1 MEITHLQVNGSI
13 LKEVGEKI
21 PDVVVALNELIKN
34 AYDAEATEVE
44 IFLNENNKKLII
56 QDNGIGMDRS
66 TIDALLQVGQSKK
79 NYGTLNPHTN
89 RYIQGSKGLGFL
101 SVCKFGKNVTWETK
115 AKENPGYCIS
125 INFNKLYSVKN
136 ISDEDI
142 IINEKD
148 SIPYGTKITINLN
161 DYEAQRLS
169 QHFSNEKDR
178 YKILY
183 SFYDNDFTIKLNI
196 NGTRYDNTSKIKLEE
211 ISPNYLLYNVKY
223 DTVERTIKFYC
234 KNKLLFSEKFDYDF
248 KRYKTKININLNI
261 YQFNLSSPKGNKKL
275 IPKLFYN
282 DIDNLTPLI
291 YFYNNFF
298 KNYQLFNPEILSN
311 TQTAL
316 VLRQII
322 GFINII
328 PDPKFIDFNSDRTNL
343 LDNEYTQ
350 ILTNFLLEINKCIQI
365 KGSNFKKNNLDILN
379 SKNKFTI
386 FDKQKVINNTIDAN
400 KFKID
405 TIEDFRQFISDDIK
419 IKNLFDIKYDR
430 NVVSY
435 SLFKYCTTLNV
446 VGSIQLKKSETAS
459 PKDTSKN
466 PGSASTSSKD
476 TFKNPGSAS
485 TSPKDTSKNPGSA
498 STSSK
503 DTFKNPGSA
512 STSSKDTSK
521 NPGSASTSPKDTSK
535 NPGSAST
542 SPKDTSKNPGSAST
556 SSKNT
561 SKNPGSASTSSK
573 DTSKKLYNPAEI
585 ILTDQENIT
594 IQIPSK
600 QIDLLNYISK
610 ATNSMGEEI
619 DKKDILIFVNDNLM
633 STNILPSITEECRKK
648 IQFAYNDPNTS
659 NVTSTILYIDF
670 VLSLKE
676 LKTKSLQKST
686 IVLPTNKTYTLQ
698 HFPIVSKLIEQI
710 NSLSRDDYQE
720 IIACSLRAIFDIGLE
735 EIKQSNKL
743 SFSGDNFV
751 NNIYT
756 IFDTVINKETK
767 NYFSKIA
774 TQTGM
779 SFNTIR
785 NTVDFS
791 SLKEIL
797 NKAHVGAHRS
807 TSYLTNDDIIKLGI
821 LAGIYIVF
829 VQELL
834 YNPDIK

>member
-350 ILTNFLLEINKCIQI
+350 ILTKFLLEINKCIQI

-466 PGSASTSSKD
+466 PGSASTSSKN

-512 STSSKDTSK
+512 STSS
-521 NPGSASTSPKDTSK
+521 
-535 NPGSAST
+535 
-542 SPKDTSKNPGSAST
+542 KDTSKNPGSAST

-633 STNILPSITEECRKK
+633 STNILSSITEECRKK

-756 IFDTVINKETK
+756 IFNTVINKETK

>member
-542 SPKDTSKNPGSAST
+542 S
-556 SSKNT
+556 SKNT

>member
-44 IFLNENNKKLII
+44 ISLNANNKKLII

-79 NYGTLNPHTN
+79 NYGTLNSHTN
-89 RYIQGSKGLGFL
+89 RYVQGSKGLGFL
-101 SVCKFGKNVTWETK
+101 SVCKFGKIVIWETK

-125 INFNKLYSVKN
+125 IDFNKLYSVKN

-142 IINEKD
+142 IINERD
-148 SIPYGTKITINLN
+148 SISYGTKITINLN

-183 SFYDNDFTIKLNI
+183 SFYDDNFTIKLNI
-196 NGTRYDNTSKIKLEE
+196 NGTRYDNTNKIKLEE

-223 DTVERTIKFYC
+223 NTGERIIKFYC

-248 KRYKTKININLNI
+248 KKYETKININLNI
-261 YQFNLSSPKGNKKL
+261 YQFNLSSPTGNKKS

-350 ILTNFLLEINKCIQI
+350 ILTNFLLEINKRIQA
-365 KGSNFKKNNLDILN
+365 KGSKFKKEHLNILN
-379 SKNKFTI
+379 SKNNLTI
-386 FDKQKVINNTIDAN
+386 FDKQKVTNNTIDAN
-400 KFKID
+400 KFKIN
-405 TIEDFRQFISDDIK
+405 TTEDFRQFISDNIK
-419 IKNLFDIKYDR
+419 IKNLFDIKYDE

-446 VGSIQLKKSETAS
+446 VGSIQLKKSETESAS
-459 PKDTSKN
+459 AKDSSKN
-466 PGSASTSSKD
+466 PGSE
-476 TFKNPGSAS
+476 SA
-485 TSPKDTSKNPGSA
+485 SPKDS
-498 STSSK
+498 
-503 DTFKNPGSA
+503 
-512 STSSKDTSK
+512 
-521 NPGSASTSPKDTSK
+521 
-535 NPGSAST
+535 
-542 SPKDTSKNPGSAST
+542 
-556 SSKNT
+556 
-561 SKNPGSASTSSK
+561 
-573 DTSKKLYNPAEI
+573 SKKLYNPAEI
-585 ILTDQENIT
+585 ILTKKENIT
-594 IQIPSK
+594 IKIPSE
-600 QIDLLNYISK
+600 QIDLLNYIYK
-610 ATNSMGEEI
+610 ATNSIGEKI
-619 DKKDILIFVNDNLM
+619 DKKDIQIFVNDNPI

-648 IQFAYNDPNTS
+648 IQFVYNDPNTS
-659 NVTSTILYIDF
+659 KAVSTMYIDF
-670 VLSLKE
+670 VLATKKLR
-676 LKTKSLQKST
+676 TKSSQTST
-686 IVLPTNKTYTLQ
+686 ILLPTNKTYTLQ
-698 HFPIVSKLIEQI
+698 HFPVVTKLIEQI
-710 NSLSRDDYQE
+710 NSLPRVKYQE

-743 SFSGDNFV
+743 AFSENNFV
-751 NNIYT
+751 NNVYAV
-756 IFDTVINKETK
+756 FDTVINREPKK
-767 NYFSKIA
+767 YFSTIA
-774 TQTGM
+774 EQTGM
-779 SFNTIR
+779 SFNTIK

-791 SLKEIL
+791 SLRETLK
-797 NKAHVGAHRS
+797 KAHVGAHRS
-807 TSYLTNDDIIKLGI
+807 TSYLTDDDIIKLGI

-829 VQELL
+829 IQELL

>member
-485 TSPKDTSKNPGSA
+485 TSS
-498 STSSK
+498 
-503 DTFKNPGSA
+503 
-512 STSSKDTSK
+512 
-521 NPGSASTSPKDTSK
+521 KDTSK

>member
-101 SVCKFGKNVTWETK
+101 SVCKFRKNVTWETK

-248 KRYKTKININLNI
+248 KRCKTKININLNI

-282 DIDNLTPLI
+282 NIDNLTPLI

-503 DTFKNPGSA
+503 DTF
-512 STSSKDTSK
+512 
-521 NPGSASTSPKDTSK
+521 K

>member
-542 SPKDTSKNPGSAST
+542 S
-556 SSKNT
+556 SKNT

-594 IQIPSK
+594 IEIPSK

>member
-503 DTFKNPGSA
+503 
-512 STSSKDTSK
+512 
-521 NPGSASTSPKDTSK
+521 
-535 NPGSAST
+535 
-542 SPKDTSKNPGSAST
+542 
-556 SSKNT
+556 NT

>member
-101 SVCKFGKNVTWETK
+101 SVCKFRKNVTWETK

-282 DIDNLTPLI
+282 NIDNLTPLI

-476 TFKNPGSAS
+476 TF
-485 TSPKDTSKNPGSA
+485 
-498 STSSK
+498 
-503 DTFKNPGSA
+503 
-512 STSSKDTSK
+512 
-521 NPGSASTSPKDTSK
+521 K

>member
-485 TSPKDTSKNPGSA
+485 TSS
-498 STSSK
+498 
-503 DTFKNPGSA
+503 
-512 STSSKDTSK
+512 
-521 NPGSASTSPKDTSK
+521 KDTSK

-594 IQIPSK
+594 IEIPSK

>member
-476 TFKNPGSAS
+476 T
-485 TSPKDTSKNPGSA
+485 
-498 STSSK
+498 
-503 DTFKNPGSA
+503 
-512 STSSKDTSK
+512 
-521 NPGSASTSPKDTSK
+521 
-535 NPGSAST
+535 
-542 SPKDTSKNPGSAST
+542 
-556 SSKNT
+556 
-561 SKNPGSASTSSK
+561 
-573 DTSKKLYNPAEI
+573 SKKLYNPAEI

>member
-44 IFLNENNKKLII
+44 ISLNANNKKLII

-79 NYGTLNPHTN
+79 NYGTLNSHTN
-89 RYIQGSKGLGFL
+89 RYVQGSKGLGFL
-101 SVCKFGKNVTWETK
+101 SVCKFGKIVIWETK

-125 INFNKLYSVKN
+125 IDFNKLYSVKN

-142 IINEKD
+142 IINERD
-148 SIPYGTKITINLN
+148 SISYGTKITINLN

-183 SFYDNDFTIKLNI
+183 SFYDDNFTIKLNI

-365 KGSNFKKNNLDILN
+365 KGSNFKKSNLDILN

-446 VGSIQLKKSETAS
+446 VGSIQLKKSEAAS

-466 PGSASTSSKD
+466 PGSASTSPTD
-476 TFKNPGSAS
+476 TPINPVSAS
-485 TSPKDTSKNPGSA
+485 TSSKDTPINPVSASTSSTDTPTNPVSASTSSTDTSKNPGSA
-498 STSSK
+498 STSS
-503 DTFKNPGSA
+503 T
-512 STSSKDTSK
+512 
-521 NPGSASTSPKDTSK
+521 
-535 NPGSAST
+535 
-542 SPKDTSKNPGSAST
+542 DTSKNPGSAST
-556 SSKNT
+556 SST
-561 SKNPGSASTSSK
+561 

-585 ILTDQENIT
+585 ILTDQKNIK

-600 QIDLLNYISK
+600 QIDLLKYISK
-610 ATNSMGEEI
+610 ATNSIGEEI
-619 DKKDILIFVNDNLM
+619 DKKDILIFVNDNPM
-633 STNILPSITEECRKK
+633 SINILPSITEECRKK
-648 IQFAYNDPNTS
+648 IQFVYNDPNTS
-659 NVTSTILYIDF
+659 KATSTLYIDF
-670 VLSLKE
+670 VLPLRE
-676 LKTKSLQKST
+676 LKTKSSQKST

-698 HFPIVSKLIEQI
+698 HFPVVSKLIEQI
-710 NSLSRDDYQE
+710 NSLSRVDYQE

-735 EIKQSNKL
+735 EIKQSKKL
-743 SFSGDNFV
+743 SFSGNNFI
-751 NNIYT
+751 NNVYT
-756 IFDTVINKETK
+756 VFDTVINKENT

-779 SFNTIR
+779 SFKTIK

-807 TSYLTNDDIIKLGI
+807 TSYLTDDDIIKLGI

>member
-476 TFKNPGSAS
+476 T
-485 TSPKDTSKNPGSA
+485 
-498 STSSK
+498 
-503 DTFKNPGSA
+503 
-512 STSSKDTSK
+512 
-521 NPGSASTSPKDTSK
+521 
-535 NPGSAST
+535 
-542 SPKDTSKNPGSAST
+542 
-556 SSKNT
+556 
-561 SKNPGSASTSSK
+561 
-573 DTSKKLYNPAEI
+573 SKKLYNPAEI

-594 IQIPSK
+594 IEIPSK

>member
-44 IFLNENNKKLII
+44 ISLNENNKKLII

-66 TIDALLQVGQSKK
+66 TINALLQVGQSKK

-161 DYEAQRLS
+161 DYESQRLS

-234 KNKLLFSEKFDYDF
+234 KNELLFSEKFDYDF

-365 KGSNFKKNNLDILN
+365 KGSNFKKSNLDILN

-476 TFKNPGSAS
+476 TFKNS
-485 TSPKDTSKNPGSA
+485 GSA

-503 DTFKNPGSA
+503 DTSKNPGSA

-521 NPGSASTSPKDTSK
+521 NPGSASTSSKDI
-535 NPGSAST
+535 
-542 SPKDTSKNPGSAST
+542 SKNPGSAST

-585 ILTDQENIT
+585 ILTEQENIT

-600 QIDLLNYISK
+600 QIDLLKYISK
-610 ATNSMGEEI
+610 ATNSIGEEI
-619 DKKDILIFVNDNLM
+619 DKKDILIFVNDNPM
-633 STNILPSITEECRKK
+633 STNILPSITEACRKK
-648 IQFAYNDPNTS
+648 IQFVYNDPNTS
-659 NVTSTILYIDF
+659 KVASTVYINFILP
-670 VLSLKE
+670 LRE

-698 HFPIVSKLIEQI
+698 HFPVVSKLIEQI
-710 NSLSRDDYQE
+710 NSLSRVDYQE

-735 EIKQSNKL
+735 EIKQSKKL
-743 SFSGDNFV
+743 SFSGNNFI
-751 NNIYT
+751 NNVYT
-756 IFDTVINKETK
+756 VFDTVINKENT

-779 SFNTIR
+779 SFKTIK

-807 TSYLTNDDIIKLGI
+807 TSYLTDDDIIKLGI

>member
-282 DIDNLTPLI
+282 NIDNLTPLI

-503 DTFKNPGSA
+503 DTF
-512 STSSKDTSK
+512 
-521 NPGSASTSPKDTSK
+521 K